1 MKITSWD
8 IKGYGKFNQYKA
20 SAGEGFNIIYENN
33 ESGKSTLQAFIYA
46 MLYGQKGGRRAK
58 DGSLPPSRHYKPW
71 VASQYAGVLEYT
83 LRDGTLYRIG
93 RNFDKGT
100 TNIYDGGA
108 NNLTLRFPQ
117 DKDIGPKFAEEHLGL
132 DEVTFERSAFIRQ
145 MQCVVEEDG
154 WKALVEKLSN
164 LNATGSEELSLTRA
178 INALES
184 TLLERVGTGR
194 TTTRPLDK
202 VNIRIAELEQSK
214 QAIIALNERYLDTAS
229 ALYEKKNLLKTL
241 IKNLEGKMRQK
252 DREKL
257 GRLKALKHELIKLQE
272 ETDLIDYGLRACNAT
287 LSELKDFEGITE
299 DQISKAMVLIHHEK
313 QAYDTLEF
321 ETSRLRDLHGRL
333 ETLKESMDT
342 EELFQRKMGLVEEG
356 IKNYSYIKETNTRK
370 SRSQNRIQSTPGKP
384 AWTKPV
390 IFIAGLLT
398 LLLMGAFLA
407 KPSPIFLAL
416 VLFIIVISGIILF
429 ITHLKKAP
437 NQAHIPS
444 EAQGLNRALINAGF
458 TGMTEY
464 IQYRENQLKLRNQ
477 MDNMAQQILETQKY
491 LDTLNCQVEDYHTQ
505 LMNLPGVDKL
515 YLEEADKTVVI
526 EALMQGVENLRK
538 TKEDQKVLLAR
549 KKGLE
554 DNGEHLLRAGAL
566 SQKPIKS
573 LNELR
578 ELVSIVPDQ
587 GGINNSSTSDD
598 LEPLQLDK
606 EIKDLEHRV
615 NAVQLDITA
624 LRTRLEQAPKEGEL
638 AGILEELALLQKR
651 KEGLEKVGSSL
662 TLAGQ
667 VLSHVALKLQ
677 QDYIPALN
685 EEMSLIMGSLTG
697 GRYRNV
703 RTNDEHQI
711 YVEAAETDE
720 LIPVSRLSGGTIDQV
735 YFSMRLA
742 AVRLLEKD
750 REPLPIFLD
759 EPFAQYDEDRVK
771 GAFEFLKDMAKER
784 QIFFFTCRQREFELA
799 QAIFGQDMH
808 QIKL

>member
-257 GRLKALKHELIKLQE
+257 GRLKAL
-272 ETDLIDYGLRACNAT
+272 
-287 LSELKDFEGITE
+287 
-299 DQISKAMVLIHHEK
+299 
-313 QAYDTLEF
+313 
-321 ETSRLRDLHGRL
+321 
-333 ETLKESMDT
+333 
-342 EELFQRKMGLVEEG
+342 
-356 IKNYSYIKETNTRK
+356 
-370 SRSQNRIQSTPGKP
+370 
-384 AWTKPV
+384 
-390 IFIAGLLT
+390 
-398 LLLMGAFLA
+398 
-407 KPSPIFLAL
+407 
-416 VLFIIVISGIILF
+416 
-429 ITHLKKAP
+429 
-437 NQAHIPS
+437 
-444 EAQGLNRALINAGF
+444 
-458 TGMTEY
+458 
-464 IQYRENQLKLRNQ
+464 
-477 MDNMAQQILETQKY
+477 
-491 LDTLNCQVEDYHTQ
+491 
-505 LMNLPGVDKL
+505 
-515 YLEEADKTVVI
+515 
-526 EALMQGVENLRK
+526 
-538 TKEDQKVLLAR
+538 
-549 KKGLE
+549 
-554 DNGEHLLRAGAL
+554 
-566 SQKPIKS
+566 
-573 LNELR
+573 
-578 ELVSIVPDQ
+578 
-587 GGINNSSTSDD
+587 
-598 LEPLQLDK
+598 
-606 EIKDLEHRV
+606 
-615 NAVQLDITA
+615 
-624 LRTRLEQAPKEGEL
+624 
-638 AGILEELALLQKR
+638 
-651 KEGLEKVGSSL
+651 
-662 TLAGQ
+662 
-667 VLSHVALKLQ
+667 
-677 QDYIPALN
+677 
-685 EEMSLIMGSLTG
+685 
-697 GRYRNV
+697 
-703 RTNDEHQI
+703 
-711 YVEAAETDE
+711 
-720 LIPVSRLSGGTIDQV
+720 
-735 YFSMRLA
+735 
-742 AVRLLEKD
+742 
-750 REPLPIFLD
+750 
-759 EPFAQYDEDRVK
+759 
-771 GAFEFLKDMAKER
+771 
-784 QIFFFTCRQREFELA
+784 
-799 QAIFGQDMH
+799 
-808 QIKL
+808 